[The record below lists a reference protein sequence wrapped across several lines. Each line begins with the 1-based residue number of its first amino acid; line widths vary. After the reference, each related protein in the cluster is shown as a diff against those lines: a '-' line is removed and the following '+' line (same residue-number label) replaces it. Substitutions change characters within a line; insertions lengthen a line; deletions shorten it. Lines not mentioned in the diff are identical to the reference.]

1 MLRGLYTSVS
11 SMITNEKR
19 QAVITNNLANIN
31 TIGYKNEKLI
41 SKSFDE
47 VSLSNRDRFAG
58 GKGHKQILGNISL
71 GVAMD
76 DVVVN
81 YTQGVVKQTGNKMD
95 IALSGKGFFKVE
107 DKNGQQFYTR
117 NGNFREDTMG
127 KLVTSDGYYVL
138 GTNVQTGAVEPI
150 QVNGGT
156 FEVSRDNVISI
167 NNTQMYKFNI
177 VDIGDY
183 TELNKVGNNVYTG
196 KGEIAIDGVETV
208 QSAVETSN
216 VDMISEVTDMMM
228 YMREYE
234 ASQKVIQTI
243 DSTLDKIAN
252 QIGAV

>member
-47 VSLSNRDRFAG
+47 VSISNRDKFAG
-58 GKGHKQILGNISL
+58 GKGHKQVIGNMSL

-81 YTQGVVKQTGNKMD
+81 YTQGVIKQTGNKMD
-95 IALSGKGFFKVE
+95 VAISGKGFFKVS

-127 KLVTSDGYYVL
+127 NLITSDGYYVL
-138 GTNVQTGAVEPI
+138 GTNIQTGAVEPI
-150 QVNGGT
+150 QVNGGS
-156 FEVSRDNVISI
+156 FEVSRDNTISI
-167 NNTQMYKFNI
+167 NNTPKYKFNI
-177 VDIGDY
+177 VDIEDY
-183 TELNKVGNNVYTG
+183 ATLNKVGNNVYTG
-196 KGEIAIDGVETV
+196 DGEVAALGFETV
-208 QSAVETSN
+208 QNSVETSN
-216 VDMISEVTDMMM
+216 VDMIAEVSDMMM

-234 ASQKVIQTI
+234 ASQKIIQTI
-243 DSTLDKIAN
+243 DSTLEKIAN